1 MVSVFVCDRGGSC
14 QLGHR
19 LGDTVPQV
27 RVRRKGRSARATAQ
41 SAADDFF
48 SDETNLGQRQVEVTV
63 EEEEQDED

>member
-1 MVSVFVCDRGGSC
+1 MVSVFVCDRGASC

-19 LGDTVPQV
+19 LGDTVRQV

-63 EEEEQDED
+63 EEEEAEED